1 MCCVGFCHRRVGK
14 GEQACHVLV
23 LSLHT
28 DHHPSPAPTPP
39 LPPLPPHPQMFAAEV
54 MLMISS
60 IIHLGRS
67 GIPKEPI
74 TFDDFERMSVCVR
87 SLAERQPVMSEVR
100 MRVK

>member
-1 MCCVGFCHRRVGK
+1 
-14 GEQACHVLV
+14 
-23 LSLHT
+23 
-28 DHHPSPAPTPP
+28 
-39 LPPLPPHPQMFAAEV
+39 MFAAEV

-100 MRVK
+100 VGMRERVRCCDV

>member
-1 MCCVGFCHRRVGK
+1 
-14 GEQACHVLV
+14 
-23 LSLHT
+23 
-28 DHHPSPAPTPP
+28 
-39 LPPLPPHPQMFAAEV
+39 MFAAEV

-87 SLAERQPVMSEVR
+87 SLAEWQPVISEVR
-100 MRVK
+100 VGVRMGVRCCDM